1 MASTNQG
8 TQGTQGTVVAYFNSE
23 IQAERAVRALQDA
36 NFSSRQIGIALSKK
50 GPSSTGGI
58 GTGGATGVG
67 TTTGYSG
74 GSAGGTKKK
83 EGAWDKLKDF
93 FGVDSGVEPY
103 ADEKERNPA
112 AAHEIT
118 DVDSYRYEQEDV
130 SHSLSGMSVPEERSR
145 YFGHRLASTEGAIV
159 TVTAKDRAAEAERI
173 LEAEGGDLG
182 AGAADYDYSSQSQTV
197 EGLQKIQLLG
207 EVLRVHRDRVQR
219 GEVRVRKGVVTEQQ
233 TVQVPVTREELVI
246 ERVPVSGQ
254 ALPTTGEIG
263 AESEIRIPLTEE
275 KASLD
280 KQTVVREQVNVG
292 KRAVEDVE
300 HLKDSVRH
308 EELDVKDETKAR

>member
-1 MASTNQG
+1 MANTNQG

-23 IQAERAVRALQDA
+23 SQAESAVRALQDA
-36 NFSSRQIGIALSKK
+36 NFSSRQIGIALSRK
-50 GPSSTGGI
+50 GSTGTATF
-58 GTGGATGVG
+58 GTGRATGAG
-67 TTTGYSG
+67 TGTGYSG
-74 GSAGGTKKK
+74 GSATGINK
-83 EGAWDKLKDF
+83 EGAWDKFKEF

-118 DVDSYRYEQEDV
+118 DTDSYEYEHEDV
-130 SHSLSGMSVPEERSR
+130 SQSLSGMSIPKERSR
-145 YFGHRLASTEGAIV
+145 YFGHRLGSSEGAVV
-159 TVTAKDRAAEAERI
+159 TVTANDRATEAERI
-173 LEAEGGDLG
+173 LSEEGGDIG
-182 AGAADYDYSSQSQTV
+182 SGAAGYDYSAQPQTA
-197 EGLQKIQLLG
+197 EGLQKIELLG
-207 EVLRVHRDRVQR
+207 EVLRVHRERIQR
-219 GEVRVRKGVVTEQQ
+219 GEVRVRKDVVTEQQ

-254 ALPTTGEIG
+254 ATSTTGQIG
-263 AESEIRIPLTEE
+263 AENEIRIPLTEE

-292 KRAVEDVE
+292 KRAVEEVE
-300 HLKDSVRH
+300 DLEGSVRH